1 VVRRYI
7 LCFNPEKL
15 LEERNQREK
24 KLVSIE
30 EYLERWNN
38 QLLYSKKSKD
48 KELLSKKIYAY
59 LKRRKAENLFEIK
72 LTPERKRIRNKTI
85 TTYRI
90 DYRIKQ
96 DKLDNLKLSDGI
108 YCIVSNL
115 PEDKTGSFLVS
126 SYRQRKKVEVAFSYL
141 KGFIEIRPFYHQK
154 PDRVKAHI
162 LVCILGY
169 LLQITTEYLLKK
181 KGHNITFSE
190 FYQKASKV
198 RAVELEIKNIK
209 KKGLK
214 LTEVDKEVFSLLEML
229 DSKEVLSEDL
239 LKMEE

>member
-1 VVRRYI
+1 
-7 LCFNPEKL
+7 L
-15 LEERNQREK
+15 LEERKQREK
-24 KLVSIE
+24 KLVSIKN
-30 EYLERWNN
+30 YLERWNN
-38 QLLYSKKSKD
+38 QLVSDKKSKD
-48 KELLSKKIYAY
+48 KQLLSKKIYAY
-59 LKRRKAENLFEIK
+59 LKRRKAENLFVIK
-72 LTPERKRIRNKTI
+72 LTPKRKRIRNKEI

-90 DYRIKQ
+90 DYKIKQ

-115 PEDKTGSFLVS
+115 PDDKTGSFLVS

-154 PDRVKAHI
+154 PSRVKAHI
-162 LVCILGY
+162 LICILSY

-181 KGHNITFSE
+181 KGYNITFAE

-214 LTEVDKEVFSLLEML
+214 LTEVDKEVLSLLKIL
-229 DSKEVLSEDL
+229 NSKETLSKDL
-239 LKMEE
+239 LKIKV